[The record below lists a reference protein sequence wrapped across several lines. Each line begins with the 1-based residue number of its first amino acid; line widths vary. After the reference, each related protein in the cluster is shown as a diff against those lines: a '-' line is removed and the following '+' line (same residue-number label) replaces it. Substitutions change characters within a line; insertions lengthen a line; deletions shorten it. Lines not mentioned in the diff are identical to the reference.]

1 MSLNLFFLTIILSLS
16 IVFGVSSLLASPLAF
31 GQVSPPATTVNGSSS
46 NGSAVTA
53 DNGTRGLNSP
63 NVIKKLEGVSSLS
76 NIVGISM
83 VDGVKLSGVRLG
95 DTDVSVTLRYQ
106 PIQSNPTNKSLPVTV
121 IVTKLPV
128 TNLTQLISL
137 VESSKAMSMSTN
149 NAGSIDSLLGQPGT
163 NSMMG
168 NNALQILSLVKNIQ
182 LGAGSI
188 VTGNWSLPQTIS
200 MGLLGSMRG
209 GAEASAAPND
219 FVTVVVV
226 PFSGDSS
233 FPSVSL
239 S

>member
-1 MSLNLFFLTIILSLS
+1 MSLKLFFLPLVLSLS
-16 IVFGVSSLLASPLAF
+16 LLSVFCVLISPLAF
-31 GQVSPPATTVNGSSS
+31 GQVSPPSTAVNGSSS
-46 NGSAVTA
+46 NGSAVTT
-53 DNGTRGLNSP
+53 DNSMKGLGSP
-63 NVIKKLEGVSSLS
+63 NVVKKLEGVSSLT

-83 VDGVKLSGVRLG
+83 VDGVKLSGIRLG

-106 PIQSNPTNKSLPVTV
+106 PIQPSPANKSLPVTV

-128 TNLTQLISL
+128 SNLTQLISL
-137 VESSKAMSMSTN
+137 VESSKSMAMSTS
-149 NAGSIDSLLGQPGT
+149 NAGSIDSLLGQPGM

-168 NNALQILSLVKNIQ
+168 NNAMQTLSLVKNIQ

-188 VTGNWSLPQTIS
+188 VTGNWSAPQTIS

-226 PFSGDSS
+226 PFMGESA
-233 FPSVSL
+233 FPSISL
-239 S
+239 N

>member
-1 MSLNLFFLTIILSLS
+1 M
-16 IVFGVSSLLASPLAF
+16 FGVSSVLASSTLVF
-31 GQVSPPATTVNGSSS
+31 GQVSPPSATVNGSSS
-46 NGSAVTA
+46 NGSAATT
-53 DNGTRGLNSP
+53 DNSMKGLGSP

-83 VDGVKLSGVRLG
+83 VDGVKLSGIRLG

-106 PIQSNPTNKSLPVTV
+106 PSQPNPANKSLPVTV

-128 TNLTQLISL
+128 ANLTQLISV
-137 VESSKAMSMSTN
+137 VESSKATAMSTS
-149 NAGSIDSLLGQPGT
+149 NAGSIDSLLGQPGANPT
-163 NSMMG
+163 MG

-209 GAEASAAPND
+209 GAEASAVPND

-226 PFSGDSS
+226 PFMGESA

-239 S
+239 N

>member
-1 MSLNLFFLTIILSLS
+1 MSLKLFFLPLIISFSLLS
-16 IVFGVSSLLASPLAF
+16 VFSVLASPLVF
-31 GQVSPPATTVNGSSS
+31 GQVLPSSAAANGSSS
-46 NGSAVTA
+46 NGSAVTP
-53 DNGTRGLNSP
+53 DNSIKGLGSP

-83 VDGVKLSGVRLG
+83 VDGVKLSGIRLG

-106 PIQSNPTNKSLPVTV
+106 PSQPNPANKSLPVTV

-128 TNLTQLISL
+128 ANLTQLISL
-137 VESSKAMSMSTN
+137 VESSKATAMSTS
-149 NAGSIDSLLGQPGT
+149 NAGSIDSLLGQTGMNP
-163 NSMMG
+163 MMG

-188 VTGNWSLPQTIS
+188 VTGNWTAPQTIS

-209 GAEASAAPND
+209 GAEASVVPND

-226 PFSGDSS
+226 PFMGESA
-233 FPSVSL
+233 FPSIPL
-239 S
+239 N